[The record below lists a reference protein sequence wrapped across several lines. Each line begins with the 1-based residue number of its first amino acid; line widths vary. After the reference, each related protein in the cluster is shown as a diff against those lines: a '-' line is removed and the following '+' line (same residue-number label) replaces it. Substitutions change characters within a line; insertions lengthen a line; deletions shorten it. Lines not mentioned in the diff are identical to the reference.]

1 MGRTEAE
8 IPPCKNP
15 LTYKA
20 EILAERA
27 SWGSGKFVL
36 QCENSVRPDPEAHP
50 STYMTQALQIPHRG
64 CLFLALALSP

>member
-1 MGRTEAE
+1 MDRTEAE

-15 LTYKA
+15 LTCKA

-27 SWGSGKFVL
+27 SWGPGKFVL
-36 QCENSVRPDPEAHP
+36 QSENSVPPDPEAHP
-50 STYMTQALQIPHRG
+50 STYTTQALQIPHHG